1 MKEKILIFQLLAFFF
16 TACHWTDTPRSGK
29 VIARVGEAYLYED
42 DVKKL
47 LPPNYTL
54 EDSVRIVTPFIN
66 HWALKKLLFAKAQ
79 DNLSNNKKEAFE
91 QLVNE
96 YRTDLY
102 SQAYLDLLTRQVDT
116 TITRTEKEKFYQ
128 ENKDIFKLNENLVQL
143 RYLEIPIGNISQ
155 KLISSFRNFSS
166 KDKSYIDS
174 LSTSFR
180 SLFLNDSIWVRATDV
195 EEKLP
200 IMKDKLNKRFIN
212 QFLEQRDST
221 NVHLVKINNFLD
233 SSDYAPIEYVS
244 PTLKQIIL
252 NKRKS
257 NYINNLEK
265 EIITNAIKKKQFEL
279 YEEN

>member
-1 MKEKILIFQLLAFFF
+1 MYTYQAFGDRYVLSLENHVEITKAMTMFCEEKQIKAGVIHGIGAVGKATLRFFDPHTKQYIDKTFQEQMEI
-16 TACHWTDTPRSGK
+16 AC
-29 VIARVGEAYLYED
+29 L
-42 DVKKL
+42 
-47 LPPNYTL
+47 
-54 EDSVRIVTPFIN
+54 
-66 HWALKKLLFAKAQ
+66 
-79 DNLSNNKKEAFE
+79 
-91 QLVNE
+91 
-96 YRTDLY
+96 
-102 SQAYLDLLTRQVDT
+102 
-116 TITRTEKEKFYQ
+116 
-128 ENKDIFKLNENLVQL
+128 
-143 RYLEIPIGNISQ
+143 IGNISQ

-221 NVHLVKINNFLD
+221 NIYLVKINNFLD

-265 EIITNAIKKKQFEL
+265 EIITNAIKKKQCEL